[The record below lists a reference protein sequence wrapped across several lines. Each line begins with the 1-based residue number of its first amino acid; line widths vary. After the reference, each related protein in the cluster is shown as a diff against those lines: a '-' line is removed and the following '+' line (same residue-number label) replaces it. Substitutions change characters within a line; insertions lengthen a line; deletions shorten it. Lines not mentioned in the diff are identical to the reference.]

1 MAGSISLEKPGF
13 WRARIGAA
21 EQLNAPELHP
31 ASCVSIQP
39 VFKSGL
45 STCCHTETIAEPL
58 LMRFQPL
65 RRAKCGSTGNAA
77 VGAFAFQRRCFV
89 RVFGAGGNQRANPRA
104 SRPEAR
110 RTETSNG
117 NVVYEAQA
125 PTVVSTEDSR
135 HSHKA
140 PSPSGRA
147 LTQQM
152 GECRRRT
159 HQSDALYSRA
169 RRANFQTV
177 SQEQSYKVMV
187 GLALRNRGALEI
199 MKSDAMRA
207 VVLPGWPNGEHHPMG
222 PCYVSL
228 KGISY
233 ERRTP
238 APARAERRGHACTW
252 RLLRLAN
259 DHLCPLRR
267 RCCAGG
273 GSGEGGELR
282 YLPLQR
288 GVWSMSGE

>member
-21 EQLNAPELHP
+21 EQLNAPGLHP

-89 RVFGAGGNQRANPRA
+89 VAGSAVLMHMSPFVRGRRMGDSAEVPRVVAGISSG
-104 SRPEAR
+104 
-110 RTETSNG
+110 
-117 NVVYEAQA
+117 
-125 PTVVSTEDSR
+125 R
-135 HSHKA
+135 HHKT

-159 HQSDALYSRA
+159 HQSDAAHDPSGAALCRDRS
-169 RRANFQTV
+169 
-177 SQEQSYKVMV
+177 EQASKPT
-187 GLALRNRGALEI
+187 LAIGPRYGCLEVR
-199 MKSDAMRA
+199 MHRFMRA
-207 VVLPGWPNGEHHPMG
+207 VGP
-222 PCYVSL
+222 PCYFSGGRWL
-228 KGISY
+228 KLPACRESRGQLFPLICRAY
-233 ERRTP
+233 LTALCRHTATLCGMRNERTSD
-238 APARAERRGHACTW
+238 E
-252 RLLRLAN
+252 
-259 DHLCPLRR
+259 
-267 RCCAGG
+267 
-273 GSGEGGELR
+273 
-282 YLPLQR
+282 
-288 GVWSMSGE
+288 